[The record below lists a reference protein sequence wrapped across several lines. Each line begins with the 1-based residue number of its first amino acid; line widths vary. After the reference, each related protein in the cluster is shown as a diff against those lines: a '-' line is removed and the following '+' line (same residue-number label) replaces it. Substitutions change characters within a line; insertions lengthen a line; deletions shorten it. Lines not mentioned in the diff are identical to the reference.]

1 MIDARFSNVEVQT
14 VVQQIA
20 LPSVLDYVS
29 FQLLATPMAA
39 LLSNRG
45 DADRQAAIKMIALET
60 ASFSDPA
67 MLEGGGF
74 SFRQEAYVGT
84 GFATS

>member
-1 MIDARFSNVEVQT
+1 MLIER
-14 VVQQIA
+14 
-20 LPSVLDYVS
+20 
-29 FQLLATPMAA
+29 
-39 LLSNRG
+39 
-45 DADRQAAIKMIALET
+45 AAIKTIAQET

-84 GFATS
+84 GHATR